1 MTLLTHHF
9 ICQDARLDENG
20 RKGIAQLTEEHDA
33 TDGPT
38 TEAERVLSSID
49 LRHDFAKEQ
58 QEERQQNSDEQE
70 LQPVGAAEVNDVR
83 DEIVE
88 QHDDGDV
95 HQIVGN
101 QYRRQRPLRILAQLL
116 DFDVLGSAFFVE
128 FVQIAR

>member
-1 MTLLTHHF
+1 M
-9 ICQDARLDENG
+9 
-20 RKGIAQLTEEHDA
+20 
-33 TDGPT
+33 
-38 TEAERVLSSID
+38 
-49 LRHDFAKEQ
+49 
-58 QEERQQNSDEQE
+58 
-70 LQPVGAAEVNDVR
+70 R